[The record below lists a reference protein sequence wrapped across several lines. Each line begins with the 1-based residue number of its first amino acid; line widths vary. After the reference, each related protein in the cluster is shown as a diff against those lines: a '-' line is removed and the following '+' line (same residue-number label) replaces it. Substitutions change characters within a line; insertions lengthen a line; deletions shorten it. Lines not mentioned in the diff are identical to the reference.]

1 MSPATEL
8 EHFNAPTAK
17 TNHFDDDFLTPPSL
31 PDAPFDQLIEE
42 FTAAILHAADSLI
55 VDLDQLQDKQQ
66 QYVIGIKD
74 ATTQLLT
81 IYHKQRNNFKTITI
95 ASYLCALDLQKLLSY
110 ISRCCVRLSAA
121 HFTPLS
127 SDVHIQMVTKIYKQ
141 IRLLQATFDKWE
153 TDKAQLIEPMAKLV
167 EQNFHA
173 LYDGECAL
181 TDSQAVSIINEVAST
196 TMMLFGY
203 VGVYCGAIPEFES
216 ATRADLIPKSY
227 EVGIVSDFAF
237 MLIYA
242 ITRLSDKALSH
253 TMTPA
258 QLTLL
263 SQLSKNTD
271 RFRMIWDD
279 VMHQREVM
287 VGIVPC
293 VMPELSSTYD

>member
-8 EHFNAPTAK
+8 EHFNTPTAK
-17 TNHFDDDFLTPPSL
+17 TNSFYEDFLTPPSL

-42 FTAAILHAADSLI
+42 FTATILHVADSLI
-55 VDLDQLQDKQQ
+55 ADLDQLQDKQQ

-95 ASYLCALDLQKLLSY
+95 TSYLCALDLGKLLFY
-110 ISRCCVRLSAA
+110 MERCCVRLTAA

-127 SDVHIQMVTKIYKQ
+127 SDIHIQMVTKIRKQ
-141 IRLLQATFDKWE
+141 IHLLYATFDRWE

-181 TDSQAVSIINEVAST
+181 TDAQAISILNEVAST
-196 TMMLFGY
+196 TLALFRY
-203 VGVYCGAIPEFES
+203 VGVYCGAFPEYES
-216 ATRADLIPKSY
+216 ATRADFKPKSF
-227 EVGIVSDFAF
+227 ESGLVSDYAYL
-237 MLIYA
+237 LIVA
-242 ITRLSDKALSH
+242 IARLSDQAISH

-263 SQLSKNTD
+263 SQLSKNAD
-271 RFRMIWDD
+271 RFKMIWDD
-279 VMHQREVM
+279 VMDQREIM
-287 VGIVPC
+287 IGIVPC